1 MGCSFDLG
9 DDYEKCQILIEQ
21 YEELL
26 ENEKMEKIDEKNKEK
41 VEKAKEDLKDK
52 IRQKL
57 EYINNQADNLVQVD
71 KLQKLNQ
78 KFQLLLTD
86 ESKTRN

>member
-1 MGCSFDLG
+1 
-9 DDYEKCQILIEQ
+9 
-21 YEELL
+21 
-26 ENEKMEKIDEKNKEK
+26 MEIIDEKNKEK

>member
-1 MGCSFDLG
+1 
-9 DDYEKCQILIEQ
+9 LIEQ

-78 KFQLLLTD
+78 KFQLLLTN

>member
-9 DDYEKCQILIEQ
+9 DDYEKCQILIEE
-21 YEELL
+21 YEGLL
-26 ENEKMEKIDEKNKEK
+26 ENEQMEKIDEKNKEK

>member
-1 MGCSFDLG
+1 MPKINVPGKADPKYFMMRLQKWS
-9 DDYEKCQILIEQ
+9 K
-21 YEELL
+21 
-26 ENEKMEKIDEKNKEK
+26 KIDEKNKEK

>member
-1 MGCSFDLG
+1 
-9 DDYEKCQILIEQ
+9 
-21 YEELL
+21 
-26 ENEKMEKIDEKNKEK
+26 MEKIDEKNKEK
-41 VEKAKEDLKDK
+41 LEKAKEDLKDK

-78 KFQLLLTD
+78 KFQLLLTN